1 MTLGELMQKYRE
13 EHGISQ
19 RQFAADSGLSH
30 GYVSMLEKNR
40 HPKTGL
46 PITPTIDIYKKVA
59 EGMHMDLTTLFE
71 VMEDQPVSLTTEDKM
86 STLREEGGLK
96 GVLADSIE
104 QLDEADLKD
113 TLQYV
118 QFLLSKKSKKS

>member
-1 MTLGELMQKYRE
+1 MTLGEMMLKYRE

-30 GYVSMLEKNR
+30 GYVSMLEKNK

-59 EGMHMDLTTLFE
+59 DGMHMDLHQLFSI
-71 VMEDQPVSLTTEDKM
+71 MEDQPVVLDAEDKM
-86 STLREEGGLK
+86 STLKKEGGLK
-96 GVLADSIE
+96 GVLADTIL
-104 QLDEADLKD
+104 QLDDAEAEE
-113 TLQYV
+113 TLQYI

>member
-1 MTLGELMQKYRE
+1 MTLGELMAKYRE

-30 GYVSMLEKNR
+30 GYVSMLEKNK

-59 EGMHMDLTTLFE
+59 DGMHMDLTKLFE
-71 VMEDQPVSLTTEDKM
+71 IMDDQPVSLVADKM
-86 STLREEGGLK
+86 STLRNEGGLK
-96 GVLADSIE
+96 GVIADTID
-104 QLDEADLKD
+104 QLDEKDLEE

-118 QFLLSKKSKKS
+118 QFLLSKKSKKN